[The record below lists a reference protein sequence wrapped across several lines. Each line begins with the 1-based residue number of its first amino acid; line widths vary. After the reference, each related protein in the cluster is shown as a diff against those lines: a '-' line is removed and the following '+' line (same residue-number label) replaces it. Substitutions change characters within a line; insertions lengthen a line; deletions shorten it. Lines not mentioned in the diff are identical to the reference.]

1 MADPR
6 GAKGWAH
13 VMRGGAARAA
23 QRREGGRRADA
34 PDAGEAATGTAAGT
48 WLVRGADGRL
58 TAYAPRQ
65 GGLLRWTETT
75 AGGDGWTGPDALAAD
90 GLTHLSVAQGAD
102 AFVHFLGRREQPCAD
117 GGVAVDVVYALQYQ
131 TGRPLTDWVSVGNP
145 HVDPERARRIG
156 APVVAVDAS
165 GRVQVFVRS
174 ADGGVMVRCEGR
186 GGKWEAWRDLR
197 GRGVRDGLAAVV
209 SPAGRLELLAPA
221 ETSAL
226 HWIQAEAGG
235 VLRRSLDV
243 RPAPV
248 PGSVAAVATA
258 PDRLTYLWTDAAGS
272 GLVAHRRGGWVVP
285 LGGSPAAGAAN
296 AVLRTVLDDQDCMVV
311 AHRGRNGNAMVGV
324 CGTEAET
331 AGMWWVDT
339 GVPCLGTPSLAAD
352 ALGRVVLAVLGPDGA
367 LRVTRQRDEPGL
379 TLADWVRV

>member
-272 GLVAHRRGGWVVP
+272 GLVAHRRGAGSSRWAAVRRPARPTPYCGPCWTTRTAWWWPTGAGTGTRWSGSAVRRPRPRGCGGWTPVCPVWGRRP
-285 LGGSPAAGAAN
+285 WPPTPWGVSCSRYWG
-296 AVLRTVLDDQDCMVV
+296 RTE
-311 AHRGRNGNAMVGV
+311 RSG
-324 CGTEAET
+324 
-331 AGMWWVDT
+331 
-339 GVPCLGTPSLAAD
+339 
-352 ALGRVVLAVLGPDGA
+352 
-367 LRVTRQRDEPGL
+367 
-379 TLADWVRV
+379 